1 MCVHLR
7 VDRIESDNES
17 TLGRLYLDG
26 RFQCWTL
33 EDQYRTGPK
42 VRGETRIP
50 AGTYQVGFR
59 TEGGFHAQYA
69 ETYGAKFGPD
79 WHKGMLHVTN
89 VPGFDYILIHVGNS
103 HDDTAGCLLV
113 GHQHSKVNGY
123 HYIGSSR
130 PAYEALYPL
139 VRQALLAGEEV
150 LIEYL
155 DLDPATAPVATDA
168 VVTTNAQPTP
178 AVSKPMEQ
186 TEHKE
191 GHTGVV
197 AGTAGAAGAAVV
209 AVGAAEVLNEGGL
222 AGSTSA
228 PEAVT
233 TPGPDLVSRLTDPDN
248 LTKLILIG
256 LGVVVV
262 VCAIYFIARRVRAR
276 KR

>member
-1 MCVHLR
+1 
-7 VDRIESDNES
+7 
-17 TLGRLYLDG
+17 
-26 RFQCWTL
+26 
-33 EDQYRTGPK
+33 
-42 VRGETRIP
+42 
-50 AGTYQVGFR
+50 
-59 TEGGFHAQYA
+59 
-69 ETYGAKFGPD
+69 
-79 WHKGMLHVTN
+79 
-89 VPGFDYILIHVGNS
+89 
-103 HDDTAGCLLV
+103 
-113 GHQHSKVNGY
+113 
-123 HYIGSSR
+123 
-130 PAYEALYPL
+130 
-139 VRQALLAGEEV
+139 LAGEEV
-150 LIEYL
+150 LIESL

-262 VCAIYFIARRVRAR
+262 VCAIYFVARRVRAR

>member
-262 VCAIYFIARRVRAR
+262 VCAIYFVARRVRAR

>member
-1 MCVHLR
+1 MQLR

-17 TLGRLYLDG
+17 TLGRLYIND

-33 EDQYRTGPK
+33 EDQYRAGPK
-42 VRGETRIP
+42 VTGETRIP
-50 AGTYQVGFR
+50 AGACQVRFR

-89 VPGFDYILIHVGNS
+89 VPGFDDILIHVGNS

-113 GHQHSKVNGY
+113 GHPHSRVNGY
-123 HYIGSSR
+123 HDIGSSR
-130 PAYEALYPL
+130 PAYEALYPR

-150 LIEYL
+150 LIAYL

-197 AGTAGAAGAAVV
+197 AGATGAAVV
-209 AVGAAEVLNEGGL
+209 AVGAAEVLNAGGL
-222 AGSTSA
+222 AGSASA

-262 VCAIYFIARRVRAR
+262 VCAIYFVARRVRAR

>member
-50 AGTYQVGFR
+50 AGAYQVGFR

-79 WHKGMLHVTN
+79 WHKGMLHVSN

-168 VVTTNAQPTP
+168 VVTTYAQPTP

-262 VCAIYFIARRVRAR
+262 VCAIYFVARRVRAR
-276 KR
+276 KS

>member
-1 MCVHLR
+1 MHLR

-33 EDQYRTGPK
+33 EDQYRNGPK

-50 AGTYQVGFR
+50 AGSYQVRFR

-113 GHQHSKVNGY
+113 GHEHSKVNGY
-123 HYIGSSR
+123 HYIGGSR

-150 LIEYL
+150 LIEYH

-168 VVTTNAQPTP
+168 IVTSHVQPKP
-178 AVSKPMEQ
+178 AASKPLEQ
-186 TEHKE
+186 TEQKE

-209 AVGAAEVLNEGGL
+209 AVGAAEVLNASGVS
-222 AGSTSA
+222 GSAAA

-233 TPGPDLVSRLTDPDN
+233 TPGADLVSRLTDPDN

-256 LGVVVV
+256 LGVVVI
-262 VCAIYFIARRVRAR
+262 VCAIYFVARRVRAR